1 MTLKKYEGFTLTELI
16 VVIAMGSVFFAL
28 VFHLVNHSYEIFN
41 SLDVKSIDYLEEV
54 TINKTIDSLISKV
67 NKNSDLDLL
76 IEKEDVVKFKV
87 IDSNNNLI
95 EELIIYQDHLSY
107 GDYEYYFKEYK
118 LNIVYNPE
126 FNKYFI
132 IEYYQDVSV
141 VHQEVFY
148 IIRGIINEEK

>member
-1 MTLKKYEGFTLTELI
+1 LKKYEGFTLTELI

-28 VFHLVNHSYEIFN
+28 VFHLINHSYEIFN
-41 SLDVKSIDYLEEV
+41 SFDIKSLNYLEEV
-54 TINKTIDSLISKV
+54 TINKTIDSFTCKV
-67 NKNSDLDLL
+67 NKNKDYDLL
-76 IEKEDVVKFKV
+76 IDSEEEVVYLKI
-87 IDSNNNLI
+87 IDSNNNLV

-132 IEYYQDVSV
+132 IEYRKDESV
-141 VHQEVFY
+141 VHREVFY
-148 IIRGIINEEK
+148 IVRGIINEEK

>member
-1 MTLKKYEGFTLTELI
+1 MKKYEGFTLTELI

-41 SLDVKSIDYLEEV
+41 SLDNKSIDYLEEV

-67 NKNSDLDLL
+67 NKNNDLYLL
-76 IEKEDVVKFKV
+76 IEKEHVVKFKV

>member
-1 MTLKKYEGFTLTELI
+1 MKKYEGFTLTELI

-67 NKNSDLDLL
+67 NKNSNLDLL
-76 IEKEDVVKFKV
+76 IEKVEDVVKFKV

-107 GDYEYYFKEYK
+107 GDYKYYFKEYK